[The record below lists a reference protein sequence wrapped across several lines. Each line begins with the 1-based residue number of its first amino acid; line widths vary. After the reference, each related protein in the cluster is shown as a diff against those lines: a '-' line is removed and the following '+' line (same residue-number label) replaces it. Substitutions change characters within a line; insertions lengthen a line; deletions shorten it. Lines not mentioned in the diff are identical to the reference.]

1 MHATTP
7 QTDNIAADAELRLM
21 TLAEAAELLRT
32 PAATLRYWRYLGTGP
47 HSFRVGRRVMYR
59 YADLC
64 AWIEHQEDHSRA
76 GRVTPTQR
84 PSS

>member
-1 MHATTP
+1 MYATTP
-7 QTDNIAADAELRLM
+7 QAHNFAAEAEPRLV

-47 HSFRVGRRVMYR
+47 DSFRIGRRVMYR

-64 AWIEHQEDHSRA
+64 AWIDDQKDRPHS
-76 GRVTPTQR
+76 G
-84 PSS
+84 